1 LAPVVERPSLSDFA
15 SGAAGIV
22 VVGDAT
28 LGTVVGIVVG
38 ETDAAV
44 AGATIAGEGIVVGV
58 LAGTDGQFVGAVIS
72 PEFEIA

>member
-1 LAPVVERPSLSDFA
+1 LAPVVERPSSSVFA
-15 SGAAGIV
+15 SGAAELV
-22 VVGDAT
+22 VVGAAT

-44 AGATIAGEGIVVGV
+44 AGATTAGEGIVVGV
-58 LAGTDGQFVGAVIS
+58 LARADGQFVGAVIS